1 MDLVVH
7 VEEDQ
12 LDDDDD
18 DELMEMMDDQD
29 NDVNHHLVKLEVQQV
44 NDDHRDKEYAWVV
57 DKNY

>member
-18 DELMEMMDDQD
+18 ELREMMDDQD
-29 NDVNHHLVKLEVQQV
+29 NDVNHHRVTLEVQQL